1 MTHKEEVKLNRLL
14 AKIDAMRDI
23 VLCLLSEKGRW
34 NDGTG
39 KDRLAFQVDK
49 AEISDVCVK
58 KTATEY
64 PYMFSIVCGN
74 SKVKFNVTDEDLVAV
89 LEDGVEKV
97 KDAKEKAKQKAD
109 EERQK
114 KSNVSYMDVFNRVAK
129 FLKANGYNPTT
140 PKDEN
145 DKIVMKVAGN
155 VLLWNNVKEFISAPW
170 KKHHANFG
178 DEGCVNI
185 FRAVACWKNHY
196 WKLAYPSLRKLVDKV
211 KVLGEVNDNAVVPV
225 AIMDEL
231 DRLKV

>member
-1 MTHKEEVKLNRLL
+1 MTHKETVKLNRLL

-39 KDRLAFQVDK
+39 KDRLVFQVDK
-49 AEISDVCVK
+49 AEISDVKVN

-64 PYMFSIVCGN
+64 PSMFSIVCGN
-74 SKVKFNVTDEDLVAV
+74 SKVKFNVTDEDLVEV
-89 LEDGVEKV
+89 LEAGVEKV
-97 KDAKEKAKQKAD
+97 KEEKEQAKQKAD
-109 EERQK
+109 AERQK
-114 KSNVSYMDVFNRVAK
+114 KSNVSYMNVFNRVAK
-129 FLKANGYNPTT
+129 FLKANGYSITT

-145 DKIVMKVAGN
+145 EKITMKVGTLN
-155 VLLWNNVKEFISAPW
+155 IRWNNLKDFASAG
-170 KKHHANFG
+170 FG
-178 DEGCVNI
+178 EHRNWDDEGYISI
-185 FRAVACWKNHY
+185 FNVISHWTHKY

-211 KVLGEVNDNAVVPV
+211 KVLGEVDDKAVVPV